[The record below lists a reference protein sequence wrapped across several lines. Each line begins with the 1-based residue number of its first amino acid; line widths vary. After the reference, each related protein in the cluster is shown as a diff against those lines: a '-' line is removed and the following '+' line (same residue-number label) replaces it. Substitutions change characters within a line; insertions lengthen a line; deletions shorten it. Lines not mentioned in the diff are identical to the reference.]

1 MCGNMYTIKAYLPL
15 FLLPSISCPAIKKKI
30 IKHLKRGT
38 NKQKVEDTEQVS
50 EPYIAGM
57 LELLDQKFKTAMIN
71 MLPGSN
77 G

>member
-1 MCGNMYTIKAYLPL
+1 M
-15 FLLPSISCPAIKKKI
+15 
-30 IKHLKRGT
+30 KHLKRGT
-38 NKQKVEDTEQVS
+38 NKQKAEDTEQVS

-71 MLPGSN
+71 MLRGSN